1 MHKCEK
7 QQYKDTITDFDFY
20 TIKIMNMQVIRSLRT
35 VTHAY
40 FTNGIS
46 FVYFFVIYFVSQQK
60 TEKRNKEDC
69 LFL

>member
-1 MHKCEK
+1 MHKYEK
-7 QQYKDTITDFDFY
+7 QQYQATKTDFYFN

-46 FVYFFVIYFVSQQK
+46 STVNGSSLVHVFVYF
-60 TEKRNKEDC
+60 
-69 LFL
+69 L

>member
-7 QQYKDTITDFDFY
+7 QQYQETITDFDFY
-20 TIKIMNMQVIRSLRT
+20 AKKNHEYAGHRSLRT

-46 FVYFFVIYFVSQQK
+46 GTVNGSSLVHVFVYF
-60 TEKRNKEDC
+60 
-69 LFL
+69 L